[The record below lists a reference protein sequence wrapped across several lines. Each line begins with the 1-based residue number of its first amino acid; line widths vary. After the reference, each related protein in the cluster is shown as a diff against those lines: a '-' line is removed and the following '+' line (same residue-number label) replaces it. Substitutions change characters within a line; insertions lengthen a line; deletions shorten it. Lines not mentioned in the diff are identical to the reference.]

1 MAINRLNSI
10 VSQMKSLWS
19 YGDKEFGYTFEVNE
33 KHNTKYPY
41 MMINPPNSEMPEI
54 YGGWEAYDFEIDFF
68 DTYKTANQNAVS
80 LDEEW
85 DNLQDFALEWFDKLM
100 IHYNNPGGDNVGI
113 YFLEESLTFE
123 RVKEVANDR
132 LVQIKMFFTL
142 RAVTRCMVGNIP
154 MNYYPNQINNLLMW
168 LSADSDI
175 EYNTITGKVSRWLD
189 KSGNNNNVHQIND
202 SLRPKRVPYGGAN
215 NKTKISFSS
224 NNAFETVANSPIGTD
239 FTAFIVA
246 KSKLASPV
254 FTNKLS
260 MHLQSAPDVVSI
272 GNPQDAGGNNI
283 YSFTDGAGND
293 QPFSVSL
300 WANIDPTQN
309 PRGFIDKN
317 STAAR
322 EYSFYSLVANGYVY
336 VRIWSASGAY
346 LQARVTQSAIA
357 SGGEWK
363 HYAFTYNGSNLGTGI
378 KIYINGIESQ
388 DNQITQVGYT
398 GMVAGSDPLEI
409 GNGNGNPY
417 YGDLD
422 EVSIYNKELTQAEIT
437 ELYNKRAPT
446 DINGSSVKNRCI
458 GWWRMGDN
466 TSVPTVP
473 DKALATTSPNN
484 GTMDASMS
492 ADNLRDF
499 VPTHETST
507 YINYEIGNVELSI
520 GSNSQRAYCLVRDS
534 SQSVG
539 EWNARYVWNANT
551 SEHILTA
558 VRLDSAS
565 EVLDLIGN
573 TNKMTG
579 VMDDYDHTQTYNSA
593 KLQIG
598 KGVKLGDL
606 SGGEIQEIIIYDR
619 AITDLEIERVKS
631 YLNNKYKIY

>member
-10 VSQMKSLWS
+10 VSQMKTLWS

-33 KHNTKYPY
+33 PELCRYPF

-80 LDEEW
+80 LDKEW
-85 DNLQDFALEWFDKLM
+85 DNLQDFAGEWFDNLM
-100 IHYNNPGGDNVGI
+100 NHYNNPGGANVGI

-154 MNYYPNQINNLLMW
+154 MNYYPNQISNLLMW
-168 LSADSDI
+168 LSADSDV
-175 EYNTITGKVSRWLD
+175 EYNTVTGKVSRWID
-189 KSGNNNNVHQIND
+189 KSGNNNNVQQTD
-202 SLRPKRVPYGGAN
+202 SNLQAKRIPYGGAN
-215 NKTKISFSS
+215 NKTKISFSTTVDDY
-224 NNAFETVANSPIGTD
+224 FETVGNSPIGTD
-239 FTAFIVA
+239 FTAFIIS
-246 KSKLASPV
+246 KSKLISPT

-260 MHLQSAPDVVSI
+260 MNMQSAPDVVSI
-272 GNPQDAGGNNI
+272 GNPTDGSGNNI

-293 QPFSVSL
+293 RPFSVSL
-300 WANIDPTQN
+300 WSNIDPTQN

-317 STAAR
+317 NTSAR
-322 EYSFYSLVANGYVY
+322 EYSFYSLVSNGYVY
-336 VRIWSASGAY
+336 VRMWSASGAY

-363 HYAFTYNGSNLGTGI
+363 HYAFTYDGSNSATGI
-378 KIYINGIESQ
+378 KIYINGVESQ
-388 DNQITQVGYT
+388 DNQTTGVGYN
-398 GMVAGSDPLEI
+398 GMAAGTDPLEI
-409 GNGNGNPY
+409 GNGNGNAY

-422 EVSIYNKELTQAEIT
+422 AVSIYNKELTDAEIT

-446 DINGSSVKNRCI
+446 NINTSSVKNNCI
-458 GWWRMGDN
+458 GWWRMGDG

-473 DKALATTSPNN
+473 DLALATTSPND
-484 GTMDASMS
+484 GTMDAGMTS
-492 ADNLRDF
+492 DNLRDF
-499 VPTHETST
+499 YPTHETST
-507 YINYEIGNVELSI
+507 YISYENGNVELSI
-520 GSNSQRAYCLVRDS
+520 GSNSQRAYCLVKDS
-534 SQSVG
+534 SQSTG

-558 VRLDSAS
+558 VRLDSS
-565 EVLDLIGN
+565 TEVLDLIGN

-579 VMDDYDHTQTYNSA
+579 AMTNYDATQTYNAA
-593 KLQIG
+593 KLSIG
-598 KGVKLGDL
+598 KGNRLGSL
-606 SGGEIQEIIIYDR
+606 KGGEIQEIIIYDR
-619 AITDLEIERVKS
+619 AITDKEIEQIK
-631 YLNNKYKIY
+631 NN